1 MATKIEEFNRL
12 QLNSSRFDLRPGDT
26 VKVHERI
33 PVLSEGKSDKKSAE
47 RIQIFEG
54 LIIAKKHGKGISAT
68 ITVRKIVAGV
78 GVEKI
83 FPIHAPVIEKIEIV
97 SRGKVRRAKLFYLRE
112 AKGRK
117 SRLKKKSFIVPAS
130 NKEQSKENNTENLE
144 TDKKEAETIV
154 GQNAAKENNSSEEN
168 ENN

>member
-1 MATKIEEFNRL
+1 MATKIEEFDKL

-26 VKVHERI
+26 VKVHEKI
-33 PVLSEGKSDKKSAE
+33 PVLSEGKSDKKSVE
-47 RIQIFEG
+47 RIQVFEG
-54 LIIAKKHGKGISAT
+54 LIIARKHGKGISAT

-130 NKEQSKENNTENLE
+130 DKEHLKENNAEGLE
-144 TDKKEAETIV
+144 TNEKEADAIT
-154 GQNAAKENNSSEEN
+154 GQGAAKENNPSGEN

>member
-97 SRGKVRRAKLFYLRE
+97 NRGKVRRAKLFYLRE

-130 NKEQSKENNTENLE
+130 KKEQSKENNTENLE
-144 TDKKEAETIV
+144 TNKKEAETIV
-154 GQNAAKENNSSEEN
+154 GQSTAKENNSSEEN